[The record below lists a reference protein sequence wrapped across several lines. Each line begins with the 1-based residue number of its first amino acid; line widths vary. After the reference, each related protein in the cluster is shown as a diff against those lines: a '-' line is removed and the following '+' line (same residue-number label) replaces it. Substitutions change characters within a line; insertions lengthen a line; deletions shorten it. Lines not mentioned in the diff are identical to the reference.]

1 MKLRKEMI
9 DYLAKRIVTD
19 LVDREILEVE
29 EDQSGVIESIANII
43 SDDLRVEDDLNDEV
57 KLMLEAMEDDLD
69 RSNVDYRKM
78 FQMVKSKIARERGLI
93 L

>member
-9 DYLAKRIVTD
+9 DYLAKKTVD
-19 LVDREILEVE
+19 GLVEKKVLEI
-29 EDQSGVIESIANII
+29 EDDERGVIEAIGGII
-43 SDDLRVEDDLNDEV
+43 TDDLRVEDDLNTEV
-57 KLMLEAMEDDLD
+57 KDMLEAMGEELD

-78 FQMVKSKIARERGLI
+78 FQMVKQKIARERGLI